1 MMVVVASMRVQVA
14 EDYKPHSPELY
25 NALAYEIQ
33 TRLPAGQRLAHITDV
48 HPEGGWAVPNMSGM
62 RQYDV
67 GFDVETITDEPDE
80 SQ

>member
-48 HPEGGWAVPNMSGM
+48 HPEGG
-62 RQYDV
+62 
-67 GFDVETITDEPDE
+67 
-80 SQ
+80 